1 MYIDIYVVWRHY
13 KFDSCFRS
21 VVLTKICLT
30 YFFTK
35 KKKKI
40 SMISTPISS
49 ITFNYTISNDF
60 LQPHLVSLT
69 TLSRLLYMVKQ
80 TAKTN
85 SSSVMCANCLMI
97 CHTDDRMVE
106 KYTTIYTMIMT
117 TTMMK
122 TLDFLAS
129 MPKYM
134 WQNYLSFCQTS
145 NIFISAVFHFH
156 LCL

>member
-1 MYIDIYVVWRHY
+1 
-13 KFDSCFRS
+13 
-21 VVLTKICLT
+21 
-30 YFFTK
+30 
-35 KKKKI
+35 
-40 SMISTPISS
+40 MISTPISS

-106 KYTTIYTMIMT
+106 KYTTIYTMINDDDNDEN
-117 TTMMK
+117 
-122 TLDFLAS
+122 LRLFG
-129 MPKYM
+129 KYAKV
-134 WQNYLSFCQTS
+134 YVTKLSVILP
-145 NIFISAVFHFH
+145 NK
-156 LCL
+156 